1 MDRVGRV
8 AIVTGGGTGI
18 GAATARELARQGVAV
33 AVTGRR
39 REELEHCVAQVREA
53 GGAAMAIPADMADLG
68 APHAIVAAV
77 VAAWGRVDVIIN
89 NAATIKTGPFE
100 DVTPEVFDRHV
111 AVNVRGPY
119 FLIQAALPWLRESD
133 APAVVYVSSSS
144 GSLFI
149 PGQSIYGMTKAAV
162 EYHTGSLAAELAP
175 LGIRVNCVAPGP
187 VDTPIHLSW
196 AGDDVAGAYRRMS
209 AELPLGRMGTADELG
224 YWIAA
229 LAGPRASWITGNVWH
244 VDGGQVLPGASSKIS
259 AD

>member
-1 MDRVGRV
+1 MEKAGRV

-18 GAATARELARQGVAV
+18 GAATALELARQGVAV
-33 AVTGRR
+33 ALVGRR
-39 REELEHCVAQVREA
+39 PEELERTADAIIAA
-53 GGAAMAIPADMADLG
+53 GGAAMAIPADMADVG
-68 APHAIVAAV
+68 APRAIVDAV
-77 VAAWGRVDVIIN
+77 VAAWDRIDVIIN

-100 DVTPEVFDRHV
+100 DVSPEVFDTHV

-119 FLIQAALPWLRESD
+119 FLVQAALPWLRKSD

-149 PGQSIYGMTKAAV
+149 PGQSIYGMTKAAI

-175 LGIRVNCVAPGP
+175 FGIRVNCVAPGP

-224 YWIAA
+224 YWVAA
-229 LAGPRASWITGNVWH
+229 LAGPRSAWITGNVWH
-244 VDGGQVLPGASSKIS
+244 VDGGQVLPGANSKIS

>member
-1 MDRVGRV
+1 MDNVNRV

-18 GAATARELARQGVAV
+18 GAATALELGRQGVAV
-33 AVTGRR
+33 AVSGRR
-39 REELEHCVAQVREA
+39 PGELERTVASIRGA

-68 APHAIVAAV
+68 APRAIVDAA
-77 VAAWGRVDVIIN
+77 VAAWGRIDVIIN

-100 DVTPEVFDRHV
+100 DVTPELFDAHV
-111 AVNVRGPY
+111 AVNIRGPY
-119 FLIQAALPWLRESD
+119 FLVQAALPWLKASD

-149 PGQSIYGMTKAAV
+149 PGQSIYGMTKAAI

-175 LGIRVNCVAPGP
+175 FGIRVNCVAPGP

-209 AELPLGRMGTADELG
+209 AELPLARMGTAEELG
-224 YWIAA
+224 YWVAA
-229 LAGPRASWITGNVWH
+229 LAGPRAGWITGNVWH
-244 VDGGQVLPGASSKIS
+244 VDGGQVLPGATSKIS

>member
-1 MDRVGRV
+1 MEQVTRV

-18 GAATARELARQGVAV
+18 GAATARELGRRGTAV
-33 AVTGRR
+33 AVVGRR
-39 REELEHCVAQVREA
+39 PAELERTVGEVRDA
-53 GGAAMAIPADMADLG
+53 GGAAIAIPADMVETA
-68 APHAIVAAV
+68 APRAIVDAV
-77 VAAWGRVDVIIN
+77 VGTWGRIDVVVN
-89 NAATIKTGPFE
+89 NAATITTGPFE
-100 DVTPEVFDRHV
+100 EMTPEIFDRHV

-119 FLIQAALPWLRESD
+119 FLVQAALPWLRRSD
-133 APAVVYVSSSS
+133 AASVVYVSSSS

-149 PGQSIYGMTKAAV
+149 PGQSIYGMTKAAI

-209 AELPLGRMGTADELG
+209 AELPLSRMGTAEELG
-224 YWIAA
+224 YWIGA
-229 LAGPRASWITGNVWH
+229 LVAPEASWITGNVWH
-244 VDGGQVLPGASSKIS
+244 VDGGQVLPGAKSKIS